1 MGTSN
6 RFSSFFLAGLGD
18 AVASGRSR
26 SFLPGVSGA
35 ATFSDVSVEVDEDLG
50 RKEKCF
56 IARTI
61 ELVFLS
67 RPNKLP

>member
-6 RFSSFFLAGLGD
+6 RLRLFFPAGLGD
-18 AVASGRSR
+18 AVASGRSQP
-26 SFLPGVSGA
+26 FLRGVSGG

-50 RKEKCF
+50 RKEKSF

-61 ELVFLS
+61 EPVFLS